1 MKIFI
6 LIYVICSFFTTTT
19 YATDAVIESQL
30 EVLDLSA
37 FIKEGE
43 SYTKE
48 IFPDIDVN
56 ELLNSALKGEI
67 DNKAIYSSILS
78 IFSKEIISSITLMR
92 KYTNYSC
99 CT

>member
-6 LIYVICSFFTTTT
+6 LFCIICSFFTNTS

-30 EVLDLSA
+30 DALDLSA

-43 SYTKE
+43 NYTKE
-48 IFPDIDVN
+48 IFPEIDVN

-67 DNKAIYSSILS
+67 ENESIYSGILS
-78 IFSKEIISSITLMR
+78 ILGKEAISSITLMR
-92 KYTNYSC
+92 KHIDNSY

>member
-1 MKIFI
+1 VKKFL
-6 LIYVICSFFTTTT
+6 LICVLCIFFTNTI

-30 EVLDLSA
+30 EALDLSA

-48 IFPDIDVN
+48 IFPDIDIN

-67 DNKAIYSSILS
+67 DNKYLYSGILS
-78 IFSKEIISSITLMR
+78 ILGKEVMSSITLMR
-92 KYTNYSC
+92 KYIDNSC

>member
-6 LIYVICSFFTTTT
+6 LFCIICSFFTNTS
-19 YATDAVIESQL
+19 YATDVVIESQL
-30 EVLDLSA
+30 DALDLSS
-37 FIKEGE
+37 FIHEGE
-43 SYTKE
+43 IYTKE

-67 DNKAIYSSILS
+67 DNKSLYSGILS
-78 IFSKEIISSITLMR
+78 ILGKEVMNSISLMR
-92 KYTNYSC
+92 KYIDNSC

>member
-6 LIYVICSFFTTTT
+6 LFCIICSFFTNTS
-19 YATDAVIESQL
+19 YATDVVIESQL
-30 EVLDLSA
+30 DALDLSS
-37 FIKEGE
+37 FIHEGE
-43 SYTKE
+43 IYTKE

-67 DNKAIYSSILS
+67 DNKSLYSGILS
-78 IFSKEIISSITLMR
+78 ILGKEVMSSITLMR
-92 KYTNYSC
+92 KYIDNSC